1 MERLKVMKSFPRFLF
16 SFLCIFSFSFASG
29 IETQFDIENT
39 NIIIKK
45 EHDDSVD
52 YNRLRIYGT
61 LESEN
66 FEDFLFHFILDN
78 ENNYNLSKN
87 NNENKSKIYRA
98 YLKYVD
104 SKNLVVIGKQR
115 VPFGVGKIWNPID
128 IFNPIV
134 ATSIES
140 DERKG
145 TDAIRYEYAI
155 NSLSTLDMTLS
166 EEKFATR
173 VKGYLEFADMALVFV
188 KDEDKKRDIYAY
200 EIQGELFESGVELRS
215 EGGYFFPQYEKEYFE
230 GIFGAEYGLENSLTF
245 LGEYKY
251 NSDTNINY
259 LASSLSYTFTPLV
272 TGSFLV
278 IKNLKDKSIF
288 YSPRFEYSL
297 SDESILSIGANL
309 NSDKNSLK
317 EFNKDSN
324 SFFLRFFINF

>member
-1 MERLKVMKSFPRFLF
+1 MKSFPSFLF
-16 SFLCIFSFSFASG
+16 TFLFLFSFSFASA

-45 EHDDSVD
+45 EHDDSID

-61 LESEN
+61 LESKSL
-66 FEDFLFHFILDN
+66 EDFLFHFILDN

-87 NNENKSKIYRA
+87 NKENKSKIYRA
-98 YLKYVD
+98 YLKYID
-104 SKNLVVIGKQR
+104 SKNLVIIGKQR
-115 VPFGVGKIWNPID
+115 VPFGVGRIWNPID
-128 IFNPIV
+128 VFNPIV
-134 ATSIES
+134 STSIES

-155 NSLSTLDMTLS
+155 NPLSTLDITLS

-173 VKGYLEFADMALVFV
+173 IKGYLDFADMAFVFA
-188 KDEDKKRDIYAY
+188 KDEYKNRDIYAY
-200 EIQGELFESGVELRS
+200 EIQGELFESVIELRS
-215 EGGYFFPQYEKEYFE
+215 EGGYFIPQFDKEYFE
-230 GIFGAEYGLENSLTF
+230 GIFGAEYGFENSLIL

-251 NSDTNINY
+251 NSSTHINY
-259 LASSLSYTFTPLV
+259 LASTLSYTFTPLV

-278 IKNLKDKSIF
+278 IQNLEDKSIF

-317 EFNKDSN
+317 EFNKDNN
-324 SFFLRFFINF
+324 SFFARFFINF